1 MDSNFRRSVIGHH
14 WLILVAIS
22 LATLTSCRS
31 AAQHRLQATIDSF
44 NSTCPFRMT
53 EDIWIDSLHYDRVG
67 QDVIYCCTYA
77 GLPYV
82 DRSNADMMET
92 LESYTALESQ
102 RSFKSMNSNPSG
114 KETLQLIRQ
123 AGAKLVFAYRLSDGS
138 ELTRHP
144 FEIEKATFDVE

>member
-1 MDSNFRRSVIGHH
+1 MDSNFKRSVIGHH
-14 WLILVAIS
+14 WLILVTIS
-22 LATLTSCRS
+22 LVTLTSCRS

-67 QDVIYCCTYA
+67 QEVIYCCTYA

-92 LESYTALESQ
+92 LESYTAFESQ
-102 RSFKSMNSNPSG
+102 RSYKSMKGNPSG
-114 KETLQLIRQ
+114 KETLMLIRR
-123 AGAKLVFAYRLSDGS
+123 AGAKLVFDYRLSDGS
-138 ELTRHP
+138 ELTRHT
-144 FEIEKATFDVE
+144 FEIEKTTFDVE